1 MQNTS
6 ESIHVIAIDSKIE
19 QLFFEG
25 TKHSFIHSFDRK
37 SGKKNKYIYF
47 SWNFGQIRIYN
58 DQHLLCWF
66 GLWGPLSSPFQRK
79 THWCDFNFWSL
90 FVRGLLTTRPKKDA
104 LNNLM
109 LRRGTRIVK
118 NCCTCIQFQNL
129 EKMPLNPTGASLC
142 FGFPELRHWITKIR
156 PKTAQKNW
164 PPIVKRVYKS
174 YFVCS

>member
-1 MQNTS
+1 MLFWSHKCEENYKYYLVYFTIIHLKYRWTRPYQLRNTCKCAKHS
-6 ESIHVIAIDSKIE
+6 RTKAFMLLLLIAKYRTE

-79 THWCDFNFWSL
+79 THWCDFNF
-90 FVRGLLTTRPKKDA
+90 
-104 LNNLM
+104 
-109 LRRGTRIVK
+109 
-118 NCCTCIQFQNL
+118 
-129 EKMPLNPTGASLC
+129 
-142 FGFPELRHWITKIR
+142 
-156 PKTAQKNW
+156 
-164 PPIVKRVYKS
+164 
-174 YFVCS
+174 